1 MAPCRASLLTLFVGV
16 LLVNLMAVTQS
27 VGEGVPTPQCHI
39 VPLLGEGNHKGLPL
53 HYITV
58 CRGNPTCKALKA
70 QVQKRMKITAHAL
83 HRAGAWER
91 EKMLIKSGYF

>member
-16 LLVNLMAVTQS
+16 LLLNLMAVTQS
-27 VGEGVPTPQCHI
+27 VGEGVPTPT
-39 VPLLGEGNHKGLPL
+39 PLVLIPKF
-53 HYITV
+53 YIRFGTRIR
-58 CRGNPTCKALKA
+58 CTIRGNGMHTSKVWEA

-83 HRAGAWER
+83 QRACAWER